1 MPTDRIAPQIR
12 GRDRPVF
19 STIGSE
25 SIDWIAILVYQ
36 AVLIFLAGGLPF
48 LRRHRS

>member
-25 SIDWIAILVYQ
+25 SIDWIAILVYK